1 MLKQQLTLNT
11 QYLMQNR
18 LLQSTLK
25 QDHYRPLFFIEF
37 GVLSLYSQYILIKI
51 INLKPTSISFQQG
64 SIIIPN
70 APRESASGIFLL

>member
-25 QDHYRPLFFIEF
+25 QDHYRPLFFEF
-37 GVLSLYSQYILIKI
+37 GVLSLYSQFILTKI
-51 INLKPTSISFQQG
+51 INLKLTSISFQQG